1 MELLF
6 LALDAWLI
14 YVGIKQENYFL
25 LLLVAMTLIIDLI
38 TGLQVLSQIRW

>member
-14 YVGIKQENYFL
+14 YVGIKQENHFL

-38 TGLQVLSQIRW
+38 SGLQMLSQIRW